1 MLRVPPVWLVWFGL
15 VGRCVLSISLF
26 SSVILHYLNTPVQG
40 SNQNK
45 LRTSRKQSK
54 QAENIDLVSCQY
66 HISSYRNSI
75 TPLHI
80 TSYAIIVHCCS
91 APVVSVPVVSSFLFP
106 VIGPGLGSGW
116 LLLVACFVLVMVSEV
131 QNTHVKS
138 SQGSQ
143 ANHGSRCQVQQYLPL
158 SHCTPHVRAQTSLCG
173 MSWHWHW
180 WWLCS
185 ILLSSSMKHNAS

>member
-1 MLRVPPVWLVWFGL
+1 MSDSCFKSNEVIVASAPYIICDLSL
-15 VGRCVLSISLF
+15 VGLLW
-26 SSVILHYLNTPVQG
+26 L
-40 SNQNK
+40 
-45 LRTSRKQSK
+45 
-54 QAENIDLVSCQY
+54 LVGM
-66 HISSYRNSI
+66 I
-75 TPLHI
+75 
-80 TSYAIIVHCCS
+80 A
-91 APVVSVPVVSSFLFP
+91 
-106 VIGPGLGSGW
+106 GPGLGSGW

-180 WWLCS
+180 WWLCARFCYP
-185 ILLSSSMKHNAS
+185 LV